1 MEALVSLLLQG
12 SRKRVSAGRTE
23 GAGAA
28 SGRRSEDGCRL
39 DRWPVAGG
47 LRAVA
52 PPLALGP
59 SVARFASLAPF
70 SSAFS
75 SPPPPPLILLLPVVA
90 LGRIVPFGDPAL
102 IVVVAV

>member
-23 GAGAA
+23 GAA
-28 SGRRSEDGCRL
+28 SGRRSEDGGRL

-47 LRAVA
+47 PRAVA